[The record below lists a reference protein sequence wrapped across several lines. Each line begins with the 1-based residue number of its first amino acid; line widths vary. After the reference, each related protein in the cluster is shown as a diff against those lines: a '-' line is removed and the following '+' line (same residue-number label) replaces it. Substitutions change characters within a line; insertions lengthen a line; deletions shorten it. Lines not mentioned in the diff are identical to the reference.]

1 MIYNSSEKLHK
12 VFKSAARLTRK
23 RPDDTER
30 KNDF

>member
-1 MIYNSSEKLHK
+1 MIYNSSENSNK
-12 VFKSAARLTRK
+12 VFKSAARLTGK